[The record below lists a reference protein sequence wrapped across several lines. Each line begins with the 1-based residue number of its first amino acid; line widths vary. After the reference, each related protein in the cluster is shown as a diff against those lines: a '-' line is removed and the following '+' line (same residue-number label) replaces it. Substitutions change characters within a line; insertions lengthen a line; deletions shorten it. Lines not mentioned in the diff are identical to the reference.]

1 MTNEK
6 HATAVPT
13 TGTPSGT
20 DDWSVPADVRA
31 NPLFVEIAQGG
42 NVISALK
49 ELDSKMRQSGLS
61 GLISNKP
68 SNPLLGKL
76 VEAGRF
82 AVWDTAGKPEISISP
97 GRYLNFNPACSW
109 QKSYDLTEHVEV
121 LGLTIAQVGQ
131 SEAMVIQDPQ
141 NRVFVVRNG
150 GFVSYGAFGRF
161 KVLAVVDTLN
171 LGQNNAVLEAG
182 TNRTLGYKHEVKS
195 QLGSTQMTVATFFNV
210 PANNVVV
217 LQQGT
222 QIFALHG

>member
-1 MTNEK
+1 
-6 HATAVPT
+6 
-13 TGTPSGT
+13 
-20 DDWSVPADVRA
+20 
-31 NPLFVEIAQGG
+31 
-42 NVISALK
+42 
-49 ELDSKMRQSGLS
+49 
-61 GLISNKP
+61 
-68 SNPLLGKL
+68 
-76 VEAGRF
+76 
-82 AVWDTAGKPEISISP
+82 
-97 GRYLNFNPACSW
+97 
-109 QKSYDLTEHVEV
+109 
-121 LGLTIAQVGQ
+121 
-131 SEAMVIQDPQ
+131 MVIQDPQ

-222 QIFALHG
+222 QIFALHGGQHLITNPHTTFRCFYSLGERQHSFRTQPAYTLEGGSAPLTQVCPWFWI